1 MLDETDEWAHGRRY
15 DLYLDAAHRADRFLK
30 RLWQAAQSLPAYR
43 GRTAL
48 IVATDHG
55 RGETPRDWTDHGEK
69 VPVAERIWM
78 AVMGPDTPALGVRA
92 GVSATQSQL
101 AATVAHLLGED
112 YRAGVPQA
120 APPLS
125 DVTR

>member
-1 MLDETDEWAHGRRY
+1 MSRIG
-15 DLYLDAAHRADRFLK
+15 RADRFLK
-30 RLWQAAQSLPAYR
+30 RLWQTAQSLPAYR

-78 AVMGPDTPALGVRA
+78 AVMGPDTPPLGVRT
-92 GVSATQSQL
+92 GVEATQSQL
-101 AATVAHLLGED
+101 AATVARLVGED
-112 YRAGVPQA
+112 FGAGVPEAA
-120 APPLS
+120 APLPG
-125 DVTR
+125 VTR